1 MPANKKE
8 LGEILLAADLISE
21 TQLSEALAAQQKFGE
36 RLASILVRKRILT
49 EKFAVTYLGR
59 QLGVPAVDLSK
70 VEVNLSLLDLIP
82 LEMCERRLIFPV
94 RVDGAHLQLAMSD
107 PTDHVLISQIEAETG
122 VRLTPT
128 IALEASIKGAIG
140 EARRALRRGPRTPEA
155 APSPLAAQAEVEADG
170 GKAPDAMGVS
180 PVPTVGDP
188 ASGVAVVESLGGAE
202 LKTIGVARKAET
214 APEDP
219 LVLLVEP
226 DEVQLTQT
234 VTRLQ
239 ECRLRVITARTGR
252 EALAAVRDSLPDLVL
267 MEGHLSDVHGFE
279 VCRQLK
285 SSERFKSIPVV
296 LTSVIQTGWRFA
308 ADLRDKFR
316 ADDFVEKP
324 FDFADLVRRIE
335 LLVDRPVDPV
345 DAEKAKGV
353 RKHLKD
359 GVIAVKQGKLDEA
372 RSALE
377 TGLALDPFNDLIHYY
392 LAMAFAQKDEVMSA
406 IDHYEKAI
414 RINPDFYDA
423 IVALANL
430 YQRQEFR
437 RKAIEMWELALSA
450 TKDETVRGRIKEH
463 IIELL

>member
-1 MPANKKE
+1 VPPNKKE

-21 TQLSEALAAQQKFGE
+21 AQLSEALAAQQKLGE

-107 PTDHVLISQIEAETG
+107 PTDHVLISQIETETG

-128 IALEASIKGAIG
+128 IALEASIKGAIS
-140 EARRALRRGPRTPEA
+140 EARRALLRGTRSATAEGPRPPQTEA
-155 APSPLAAQAEVEADG
+155 ASDG
-170 GKAPDAMGVS
+170 GPASDAMAVS
-180 PVPTVGDP
+180 PVPALPELAHG
-188 ASGVAVVESLGGAE
+188 AIVVESLGGAE
-202 LKTIGVARKAET
+202 LKTIGAARKSEGA
-214 APEDP
+214 AEDP
-219 LVLLVEP
+219 LVLVVEP
-226 DEVQLTQT
+226 DEVQLKQT
-234 VTRLQ
+234 RARLQ
-239 ECRLRVITARTGR
+239 ERRLRVITARTGR
-252 EALAAVRDSLPDLVL
+252 EALAAVRDSLPDVVL

-285 SSERFKSIPVV
+285 GSERFRGIPVV
-296 LTSVIQTGWRFA
+296 LTSAIQTGWRFA

-335 LLVDRPVDPV
+335 LLLNRSAAPA
-345 DAEKAKGV
+345 DAEKETSV

-377 TGLALDPFNDLIHYY
+377 QGLALDPFNDLIHYY

-406 IDHYEKAI
+406 IDHYERAI

-423 IVALANL
+423 IVSLANL